1 MISHDVAQFLNKM
14 KLDSLS
20 KDWVELFGDVVF
32 LVVDCRAAESDH
44 QIWVSL
50 AVDVS
55 RVKVIALE
63 ERILRVASRENLPS
77 GFPTRSDTNHAV
89 QPQKMARGLK
99 FLIYEQCSS

>member
-1 MISHDVAQFLNKM
+1 M

-50 AVDVS
+50 AVDIS
-55 RVKVIALE
+55 GVKVITLE
-63 ERILRVASRENLPS
+63 EGI
-77 GFPTRSDTNHAV
+77 
-89 QPQKMARGLK
+89 
-99 FLIYEQCSS
+99 I